1 MDAHA
6 EMYSSQTQHNSNM
19 QPSIRPATVQM
30 VRHPVFA
37 ELGFDVCYYPGLQIV
52 DTYSNRPASCYVCR
66 SVFANK
72 DAVLAHLHMHHGQPP
87 SELCC
92 CCGCREFYSAR
103 TAETINVGRSAAFQE
118 HILDHKGG
126 PTSSQIISEDSDVS
140 EYNLPDFM
148 GKLEP
153 GVFCNAGNKKSWKVG
168 RLRNPPAMTDHN
180 DNPIISASTGNQLRE
195 IPFLPPHISTDIPG
209 WRLLYYERKA
219 AEQGINI
226 TLDDI
231 RDRMTIP
238 KKSRALSMRLQ
249 RQREG
254 MGCLP
259 LHAKEATTFACKQN
273 MQTLEHI
280 TIFQA
285 KLNTVWLP
293 THFSST
299 GPWKVVQPAET
310 KIYEPL
316 GRTIEE
322 GSSYIVEEMYG
333 LSDRVRD
340 ISDTMVF
347 LDCLV
352 LEAGEEPS
360 TETRSRMWHMTDEEE
375 FEDWRGCMKRGPSMA
390 DVAMSLEEALMGL
403 PSGEEI
409 MKASL
414 GDVDLLF

>member
-6 EMYSSQTQHNSNM
+6 EMYSSQTQHSSNM
-19 QPSIRPATVQM
+19 QPTIRTATVQM

-37 ELGFDVCYYPGLQIV
+37 KLGFDILYYPGYHFIN
-52 DTYSNRPASCYVCR
+52 THPNRPVSCYVCQT
-66 SVFANK
+66 VFADK
-72 DAVLAHLHMHHGQPP
+72 DAVLAHLHMYHGQPP

-92 CCGCREFYSAR
+92 CCGCREFYSAQ
-103 TAETINVGRSAAFQE
+103 TAKSTNVGEFAASEE
-118 HILDHKGG
+118 HIIDHTSR
-126 PTSSQIISEDSDVS
+126 PTSSQSISEDSVS
-140 EYNLPDFM
+140 EHNLPDFM
-148 GKLEP
+148 SKLEP
-153 GVFCNAGNKKSWKVG
+153 GVFCNVGNKKSWKVA
-168 RLRNPPAMTDHN
+168 RLRNPQGMMDHN
-180 DNPIISASTGNQLRE
+180 DTPIISASTGNQLRE
-195 IPFLPPHISTDIPG
+195 VPFLPPHIPTDIPG
-209 WRLLYYERKA
+209 WRLLYYELKA

-231 RDRMTIP
+231 RDRMTMP

-254 MGCLP
+254 IGCLP
-259 LHAKEATTFACKQN
+259 LYAKEATTFACKQN
-273 MQTLEHI
+273 MQTLEDL

-293 THFSST
+293 THTSST
-299 GPWKVVQPAET
+299 GPWKVVQPAKT
-310 KIYEPL
+310 KIDKPL
-316 GRTIEE
+316 GRPIEE

-340 ISDTMVF
+340 ISDTMIF
-347 LDCLV
+347 LDCLI
-352 LEAGEEPS
+352 LDAGEDPS
-360 TETRSRMWHMTDEEE
+360 TETRARKWHMTDEEE

-403 PSGEEI
+403 PSWEEI
-409 MKASL
+409 MEASL

>member
-1 MDAHA
+1 MDATT
-6 EMYSSQTQHNSNM
+6 ETSSSRTQHSSNM
-19 QPSIRPATVQM
+19 QPTSHPATVQM

-37 ELGFDVCYYPGLQIV
+37 KLGFDVCYYPGHQLV
-52 DTYSNRPASCYVCR
+52 DLYSNRPVSCYVCR

-92 CCGCREFYSAR
+92 CCGCREFYSAI
-103 TAETINVGRSAAFQE
+103 TAETINVCRSAASEE
-118 HILDHKGG
+118 HIVDHKGG
-126 PTSSQIISEDSDVS
+126 PTSSQSISEDSDVS
-140 EYNLPDFM
+140 EHHLPDFM

-153 GVFCNAGNKKSWKVG
+153 GAFCIAGNKKSWKVA
-168 RLRNPPAMTDHN
+168 RLRNPQGLTDHKG
-180 DNPIISASTGNQLRE
+180 NPIISSSTGHQLRE
-195 IPFLPPHISTDIPG
+195 VPFLPPHIPTDISG

-226 TLDDI
+226 ALDDM
-231 RDRMTIP
+231 RDRMTLP

-259 LHAKEATTFACKQN
+259 LYAKEATTFACKQN
-273 MQTLEHI
+273 MQTLEGL

-293 THFSST
+293 THTSST
-299 GPWKVVQPAET
+299 GPWKVVQPLGT
-310 KIYEPL
+310 KIDEPL
-316 GRTIEE
+316 GRTID
-322 GSSYIVEEMYG
+322 GRSSYIIEEMYG

-340 ISDTMVF
+340 ISDTMIF
-347 LDCLV
+347 LDCLI
-352 LEAGEEPS
+352 LEAGEDPS
-360 TETRSRMWHMTDEEE
+360 TETRARMRHMTDEEE

-403 PSGEEI
+403 PSWEEI
-409 MKASL
+409 MEASL

>member
-6 EMYSSQTQHNSNM
+6 EMYSSQTQRSSNM
-19 QPSIRPATVQM
+19 QPTIRPVTVQM

-37 ELGFDVCYYPGLQIV
+37 KLGFDVLYCPGYHFIN
-52 DTYSNRPASCYVCR
+52 THSNTPVSCYVCR

-92 CCGCREFYSAR
+92 CCGCREFYSSE
-103 TAETINVGRSAAFQE
+103 TTKTINFGEFAAFEE
-118 HILDHKGG
+118 HIVAHKGE
-126 PTSSQIISEDSDVS
+126 PASSQIISENSDVS
-140 EYNLPDFM
+140 EHNLPDFM

-153 GVFCNAGNKKSWKVG
+153 GTFCNSGNKKSWKVA
-168 RLRNPPAMTDHN
+168 RLRNPQGMTDHN
-180 DNPIISASTGNQLRE
+180 ENPIISASTGNQLRE
-195 IPFLPPHISTDIPG
+195 IPFLPPHIPSDIPG

-219 AEQGINI
+219 AEQGINL

-231 RDRMTIP
+231 RDCMALP

-254 MGCLP
+254 MGYLP
-259 LHAKEATTFACKQN
+259 LYAKEATTFACKQN
-273 MQTLEHI
+273 MQTLEDL
-280 TIFQA
+280 TILKA
-285 KLNTVWLP
+285 KLKTLDGTVEGCTAGRNEDRRQLR
-293 THFSST
+293 
-299 GPWKVVQPAET
+299 
-310 KIYEPL
+310 
-316 GRTIEE
+316 RTIEE
-322 GSSYIVEEMYG
+322 GASYIVKEMYG

-340 ISDTMVF
+340 ISDTMIF
-347 LDCLV
+347 LDSLIV
-352 LEAGEEPS
+352 EAGEVPS
-360 TETRSRMWHMTDEEE
+360 TETRARMWHMTNEEE

-390 DVAMSLEEALMGL
+390 DVTMSLEEALMGL
-403 PSGEEI
+403 PSWDEI

>member
-1 MDAHA
+1 MDAQA
-6 EMYSSQTQHNSNM
+6 EMYSSQTQRSSNM
-19 QPSIRPATVQM
+19 QPTIRPATVQM

-37 ELGFDVCYYPGLQIV
+37 KLGFDVLYCPGYHFIN
-52 DTYSNRPASCYVCR
+52 THSNTPVSCYVCR

-72 DAVLAHLHMHHGQPP
+72 DAVLAHFHMHHGQPP

-92 CCGCREFYSAR
+92 CCGCRELYSSE
-103 TAETINVGRSAAFQE
+103 TAKTINFGEFAAFEE
-118 HILDHKGG
+118 HIVAHKGQ
-126 PTSSQIISEDSDVS
+126 PTSSQIISENSDVS
-140 EYNLPDFM
+140 EHNLPDFM

-153 GVFCNAGNKKSWKVG
+153 GTFCNSGNRKSWKVA
-168 RLRNPPAMTDHN
+168 RLRNPHGMTDHN
-180 DNPIISASTGNQLRE
+180 ENPIISASTGNQLR
-195 IPFLPPHISTDIPG
+195 

-219 AEQGINI
+219 AEQGINL

-231 RDRMTIP
+231 RDRMALP

-259 LHAKEATTFACKQN
+259 LYAKEATTFACKQN
-273 MQTLEHI
+273 MQTLEDL

-285 KLNTVWLP
+285 KLNTVWQ
-293 THFSST
+293 TAHISST
-299 GPWKVVQPAET
+299 GPWKVVQPAER
-310 KIYEPL
+310 KIDGQL
-316 GRTIEE
+316 RRTIEE
-322 GSSYIVEEMYG
+322 GASYIVEEMYG

-340 ISDTMVF
+340 ISDTMIF
-347 LDCLV
+347 LDCLII
-352 LEAGEEPS
+352 EAGQEPS
-360 TETRSRMWHMTDEEE
+360 TETRARMWHMTDEEE

-403 PSGEEI
+403 PSWDEI